1 MEKIYCGLFEDIIPA
16 SANSDGVKC
25 KKIIKISGYLG
36 GDYQKL
42 GPPEYEVL
50 KPSTHS
56 LQMACKYKQWPNE
69 HDNTIINVKIV
80 SLLNFQHMVL

>member
-1 MEKIYCGLFEDIIPA
+1 MEKIYCGLSEDTIPA
-16 SANSDGVKC
+16 SVNSDGVKC
-25 KKIIKISGYLG
+25 KKICQDIWVCK

-50 KPSTHS
+50 KPTTRSQ
-56 LQMACKYKQWPNE
+56 QMACKYKQWPNE
-69 HDNTIINVKIV
+69 QDNTIINVKIV